1 MQSNLKHQNNLPQI
15 SGYLNS
21 YCCDLSSSEL
31 TKVAYEFTCR
41 PHKIPSELFDFRKE
55 SDGMQS
61 LKNLINDQLLRQE
74 KYNKGQVELVDK
86 VESQLMLSYDAI
98 LLELNRRLLT
108 AEEGNNAANEFHSF
122 PYLNK
127 DAETSLKLL
136 IYNSLLFV
144 VLRTSVKVGE
154 PLKLIHIDILVK
166 IYLNLKEKKKISQ
179 KMETLLQNIMLS
191 FKSGS
196 KIFHLMLYSPF

>member
-166 IYLNLKEKKKISQ
+166 IYLNLKEKRKYLKKW
-179 KMETLLQNIMLS
+179 KHYFKTLCFPL
-191 FKSGS
+191 KVEA
-196 KIFHLMLYSPF
+196 KYST

>member
-1 MQSNLKHQNNLPQI
+1 MQSNLKHQNNSPQI

-61 LKNLINDQLLRQE
+61 LENLINDQLLRQE

-166 IYLNLKEKKKISQ
+166 IYLNLKEKRKYLKKW
-179 KMETLLQNIMLS
+179 KHYTKTLCFPL
-191 FKSGS
+191 KVEA
-196 KIFHLMLYSPF
+196 KYST